1 MKKVTVSYE
10 MTRVYGVIDGNF
22 TDETV
27 ERTVGFLLDDAAA
40 AQLGGVHTPYD
51 SNNCT
56 SEERYL
62 LQAIVALSH
71 LSSSYFIATYR
82 IMSMKIEEVDVWCIH
97 PIFPVLRPVALTEY
111 ITAMWK

>member
-22 TDETV
+22 TDEAV

-82 IMSMKIEEVDVWCIH
+82 IMSMKIEEVDV
-97 PIFPVLRPVALTEY
+97 
-111 ITAMWK
+111 

>member
-71 LSSSYFIATYR
+71 LSSSYFIANYR
-82 IMSMKIEEVDVWCIH
+82 IMSVKIEEVDV
-97 PIFPVLRPVALTEY
+97 
-111 ITAMWK
+111 

>member
-82 IMSMKIEEVDVWCIH
+82 IVSMKIEEVDV
-97 PIFPVLRPVALTEY
+97 
-111 ITAMWK
+111 

>member
-62 LQAIVALSH
+62 LQAIVALFH

-82 IMSMKIEEVDVWCIH
+82 IMSMKIEEVDV
-97 PIFPVLRPVALTEY
+97 
-111 ITAMWK
+111 

>member
-82 IMSMKIEEVDVWCIH
+82 IMSMKIEEADV
-97 PIFPVLRPVALTEY
+97 
-111 ITAMWK
+111 

>member
-40 AQLGGVHTPYD
+40 AQLGGVQTPYD

-82 IMSMKIEEVDVWCIH
+82 IMSMKIEEVDV
-97 PIFPVLRPVALTEY
+97 
-111 ITAMWK
+111 

>member
-27 ERTVGFLLDDAAA
+27 ECTVGFLLDDAAA

-82 IMSMKIEEVDVWCIH
+82 IMSMKIEEADV
-97 PIFPVLRPVALTEY
+97 
-111 ITAMWK
+111 

>member
-62 LQAIVALSH
+62 LQAIVTLSH

-82 IMSMKIEEVDVWCIH
+82 IMSMKIEEVDV
-97 PIFPVLRPVALTEY
+97 
-111 ITAMWK
+111 

>member
-56 SEERYL
+56 SEELYL

-82 IMSMKIEEVDVWCIH
+82 IMSMKIEEVNV
-97 PIFPVLRPVALTEY
+97 
-111 ITAMWK
+111 

>member
-40 AQLGGVHTPYD
+40 AQLGVVHTPYD

-82 IMSMKIEEVDVWCIH
+82 IMSMKIEEVDV
-97 PIFPVLRPVALTEY
+97 
-111 ITAMWK
+111 

>member
-22 TDETV
+22 TDEAV

-56 SEERYL
+56 LEERYL

-82 IMSMKIEEVDVWCIH
+82 IMSMKIEEVDV
-97 PIFPVLRPVALTEY
+97 
-111 ITAMWK
+111 

>member
-40 AQLGGVHTPYD
+40 AQLGRVHTPYD

-62 LQAIVALSH
+62 LQAIVALSR

-82 IMSMKIEEVDVWCIH
+82 IMSMKIEEVDV
-97 PIFPVLRPVALTEY
+97 
-111 ITAMWK
+111 

>member
-10 MTRVYGVIDGNF
+10 MTRIYGVIDGNF

-82 IMSMKIEEVDVWCIH
+82 IMSMKIEEVDV
-97 PIFPVLRPVALTEY
+97 
-111 ITAMWK
+111 

>member
-22 TDETV
+22 TDETA

-40 AQLGGVHTPYD
+40 AQLGRVRVPYE

-56 SEERYL
+56 SEEHYL

-82 IMSMKIEEVDVWCIH
+82 IMSMKIEEVDV
-97 PIFPVLRPVALTEY
+97 
-111 ITAMWK
+111 

>member
-10 MTRVYGVIDGNF
+10 MTRVYGVIDGDF

-82 IMSMKIEEVDVWCIH
+82 IMSMKIEEVDV
-97 PIFPVLRPVALTEY
+97 
-111 ITAMWK
+111 

>member
-40 AQLGGVHTPYD
+40 AQLGRVRVPYE

-62 LQAIVALSH
+62 LQAVAALSH

-82 IMSMKIEEVDVWCIH
+82 IMSMKIEEVDV
-97 PIFPVLRPVALTEY
+97 
-111 ITAMWK
+111 

>member
-27 ERTVGFLLDDAAA
+27 GRTVGFLLDDAAA

-82 IMSMKIEEVDVWCIH
+82 IMSMKIEEVDV
-97 PIFPVLRPVALTEY
+97 
-111 ITAMWK
+111 

>member
-51 SNNCT
+51 GNNCT

-82 IMSMKIEEVDVWCIH
+82 IMSMKIEEVDV
-97 PIFPVLRPVALTEY
+97 
-111 ITAMWK
+111 

>member
-27 ERTVGFLLDDAAA
+27 ERTVGFLLDDAAT

-82 IMSMKIEEVDVWCIH
+82 IMSMKIEEVDV
-97 PIFPVLRPVALTEY
+97 
-111 ITAMWK
+111 

>member
-40 AQLGGVHTPYD
+40 AQLGVVHTPYD

-56 SEERYL
+56 SEERSL

-82 IMSMKIEEVDVWCIH
+82 IMSMKIEEVDV
-97 PIFPVLRPVALTEY
+97 
-111 ITAMWK
+111 

>member
-56 SEERYL
+56 SEERSL

-82 IMSMKIEEVDVWCIH
+82 IMSMKIEEVDV
-97 PIFPVLRPVALTEY
+97 
-111 ITAMWK
+111 

>member
-82 IMSMKIEEVDVWCIH
+82 IMSMKIKEVDV
-97 PIFPVLRPVALTEY
+97 
-111 ITAMWK
+111 

>member
-1 MKKVTVSYE
+1 MKKVTVS
-10 MTRVYGVIDGNF
+10 V
-22 TDETV
+22 
-27 ERTVGFLLDDAAA
+27 
-40 AQLGGVHTPYD
+40 VHTPYD

-82 IMSMKIEEVDVWCIH
+82 IMSMKIEEVDV
-97 PIFPVLRPVALTEY
+97 
-111 ITAMWK
+111 

>member
-40 AQLGGVHTPYD
+40 AQLGGAHTPYD

-82 IMSMKIEEVDVWCIH
+82 IMSMKIEEVDV
-97 PIFPVLRPVALTEY
+97 
-111 ITAMWK
+111 

>member
-40 AQLGGVHTPYD
+40 AKLGGVHTPYD

-82 IMSMKIEEVDVWCIH
+82 IMSMKIEEVDV
-97 PIFPVLRPVALTEY
+97 
-111 ITAMWK
+111 

>member
-40 AQLGGVHTPYD
+40 AQLGGVPTPYD

-56 SEERYL
+56 WEERSRQAAIL
-62 LQAIVALSH
+62 LQPIALC
-71 LSSSYFIATYR
+71 R
-82 IMSMKIEEVDVWCIH
+82 
-97 PIFPVLRPVALTEY
+97 
-111 ITAMWK
+111 

>member
-27 ERTVGFLLDDAAA
+27 ERTVGCLLDDAAA

-82 IMSMKIEEVDVWCIH
+82 IMSMKIEEVDV
-97 PIFPVLRPVALTEY
+97 
-111 ITAMWK
+111 

>member
-1 MKKVTVSYE
+1 MRYEKVTVSYE

-82 IMSMKIEEVDVWCIH
+82 IMSMKIEEVDV
-97 PIFPVLRPVALTEY
+97 
-111 ITAMWK
+111 

>member
-10 MTRVYGVIDGNF
+10 MTRVYGVINGNF

-82 IMSMKIEEVDVWCIH
+82 IMSMKIEEVDV
-97 PIFPVLRPVALTEY
+97 
-111 ITAMWK
+111 

>member
-22 TDETV
+22 TDEPV

-82 IMSMKIEEVDVWCIH
+82 IMSMKIEEVDV
-97 PIFPVLRPVALTEY
+97 
-111 ITAMWK
+111 

>member
-1 MKKVTVSYE
+1 MKKVTVLYE

-82 IMSMKIEEVDVWCIH
+82 IMSMKIEEVDV
-97 PIFPVLRPVALTEY
+97 
-111 ITAMWK
+111 

>member
-1 MKKVTVSYE
+1 MKKVTVLYE

-82 IMSMKIEEVDVWCIH
+82 IMSMKIEKVDV
-97 PIFPVLRPVALTEY
+97 
-111 ITAMWK
+111 

>member
-82 IMSMKIEEVDVWCIH
+82 IMSMKIEK
-97 PIFPVLRPVALTEY
+97 EY
-111 ITAMWK
+111 P

>member
-82 IMSMKIEEVDVWCIH
+82 SMSMKIEEVDV
-97 PIFPVLRPVALTEY
+97 
-111 ITAMWK
+111 

>member
-22 TDETV
+22 TDEAV

-62 LQAIVALSH
+62 LRAIVALSH

-82 IMSMKIEEVDVWCIH
+82 IMSMKIEELDV
-97 PIFPVLRPVALTEY
+97 
-111 ITAMWK
+111 

>member
-71 LSSSYFIATYR
+71 LSRSYFIATYR
-82 IMSMKIEEVDVWCIH
+82 IMSMKIEEVDV
-97 PIFPVLRPVALTEY
+97 
-111 ITAMWK
+111 

>member
-82 IMSMKIEEVDVWCIH
+82 IMSMKIEEMDV
-97 PIFPVLRPVALTEY
+97 
-111 ITAMWK
+111 

>member
-1 MKKVTVSYE
+1 MKKGTVSYE

-82 IMSMKIEEVDVWCIH
+82 IMSMKIEEVDV
-97 PIFPVLRPVALTEY
+97 
-111 ITAMWK
+111 

>member
-27 ERTVGFLLDDAAA
+27 ERTVGFLLDDTAA

-62 LQAIVALSH
+62 LQAIVAYPTCQAAIL
-71 LSSSYFIATYR
+71 LQPIALCR
-82 IMSMKIEEVDVWCIH
+82 
-97 PIFPVLRPVALTEY
+97 
-111 ITAMWK
+111 

>member
-27 ERTVGFLLDDAAA
+27 ERTVGFLLDDTAA

-82 IMSMKIEEVDVWCIH
+82 IMSMKIEEVEV
-97 PIFPVLRPVALTEY
+97 
-111 ITAMWK
+111 